1 MTLVVKISGS
11 ELDDVEFVRRF
22 STAICTLTEPVVIV
36 HGGGKEISE
45 MQRRMGIEPRY
56 IDGVRITDAESLAL
70 VEMVL
75 CGVINKRLTR
85 ALIEAGVDALGISG
99 VDRGIVRAQKM
110 EPPAPEIDMGFTGS
124 ITAVRAEPLREWLA
138 AGVTPVIAPICLG
151 EGTNYNVNADHVAG
165 SIASALGAERL
176 IFLSN
181 VPGVLNKKGRLIPAL
196 SPDQVETLIANGTIS
211 RGMIPKVRTAL
222 AALES
227 GAEAVVIGGIDA
239 LNGRGTVLKRQQGD
253 GMG

>member
-11 ELDDVEFVRRF
+11 ELDDAAFVGRF
-22 STAICTLTEPVVIV
+22 SAAIRALTEPVVIV

-75 CGVINKRLTR
+75 CGTINKRLVR
-85 ALIEAGVDALGISG
+85 SLIEVGVDALGVSG
-99 VDRGIVRAQKM
+99 VDRGIVRARKM
-110 EPPAPEIDMGFTGS
+110 EPPAPDVDMGFTGS

-165 SIASALGAERL
+165 AVASALGAEQL

-181 VPGVLNKKGRLIPAL
+181 VPGVLNKKGKVIPTL
-196 SPDQVETLIANGTIS
+196 TPDQVEALIANGTIS

-222 AALES
+222 YALEA
-227 GAEAVVIGGIDA
+227 GAASTVIGGIDA
-239 LNGRGTVLKRQQGD
+239 LNGSGTVVKR
-253 GMG
+253 

>member
-11 ELDDVEFVRRF
+11 ELDDAAFVGRF
-22 STAICTLTEPVVIV
+22 SAAIRVLTEPVIIV

-56 IDGVRITDAESLAL
+56 VDGVRITDAESLAL

-75 CGVINKRLTR
+75 CGAINKRLTR

-110 EPPAPEIDMGFTGS
+110 EPPSPDIDMGFTGS

-165 SIASALGAERL
+165 AVASALGAERL

-181 VPGVLNKKGRLIPAL
+181 VPGVLSKKGKVIPTL
-196 SPDQVETLIANGTIS
+196 TPDQVETLIAGGTIN

-222 AALES
+222 AALEMGVKS
-227 GAEAVVIGGIDA
+227 VVIGGIDA
-239 LNGRGTVLKRQQGD
+239 MDGSGTVLKR
-253 GMG
+253 